1 MSSGGGRY
9 YQAVVED
16 EDAEVGVKA
25 AAMVLGHRRKQAM
38 NRDEKVP
45 AICDVIEFVRLR
57 LKYGANKR
65 NYYGLRRI
73 FVGLLISSPSH
84 KL

>member
-1 MSSGGGRY
+1 MSSGGGFAHR
-9 YQAVVED
+9 AVVED

-57 LKYGANKR
+57 LKIGANKR
-65 NYYGLRRI
+65 N
-73 FVGLLISSPSH
+73 
-84 KL
+84 